1 MRSYLNFL
9 FIYFSWFLKR
19 NTIFI
24 LVAKALSLH
33 SENEMDFSVLAAKY
47 VTHSA
52 GLRIELQRK
61 NTMYVI

>member
-1 MRSYLNFL
+1 MRPSLYFL
-9 FIYFSWFLKR
+9 FTVSEAQHVFK
-19 NTIFI
+19 

-52 GLRIELQRK
+52 G
-61 NTMYVI
+61 